1 MSGGLLDG
9 VLGALLTQDSPVDI
23 GGEFLAS
30 HDLDAGLACS
40 ERSGRSL
47 DRGAMLGRDRLASID
62 PVPDVL
68 LLDTNGGGE
77 AGLPAKQVDRALES
91 FHMAKRYNSCG
102 LRSNSCGLRLTTAV
116 VRLPRMAMGKRIEEA
131 LDGRQQKLLYGSIEG
146 LTQQNLSLMI
156 SRDSTT
162 SEFAIRIADKLG
174 VSIRWLLDGVGDK
187 HSTDWPFPS
196 IPRARFDALT
206 RDQRSKL
213 EGMLDLRIEQLQAET
228 PAAKRKRA

>member
-1 MSGGLLDG
+1 
-9 VLGALLTQDSPVDI
+9 
-23 GGEFLAS
+23 
-30 HDLDAGLACS
+30 
-40 ERSGRSL
+40 
-47 DRGAMLGRDRLASID
+47 
-62 PVPDVL
+62 
-68 LLDTNGGGE
+68 
-77 AGLPAKQVDRALES
+77 
-91 FHMAKRYNSCG
+91 
-102 LRSNSCGLRLTTAV
+102 
-116 VRLPRMAMGKRIEEA
+116 MAMGKRIEEA